1 MQQEVNRVLG
11 IVLLF
16 VIALTGCQSSGHDR
30 VAETATQ
37 LDALCV
43 KAEAVKAGAISVSA
57 ALNDLVARADVDPK
71 PAFEFL
77 HKSAKAHA
85 KSYQVFEN
93 GLAVARTDADKM
105 FAEWNR
111 NWLAI
116 EDEDLK
122 EKSYERRKQL
132 TKAMA
137 DALAA
142 MQPVAQDAKNYVSAT
157 NDLVTYLDQDLTS
170 ASIRSTESRAKSH
183 AKSARSIGEKVDDAV
198 ETTKEAARLFET
210 SRSSAPKR

>member
-1 MQQEVNRVLG
+1 MKQVHACVLG
-11 IVLLF
+11 IVL
-16 VIALTGCQSSGHDR
+16 ALTGCQSSGHDR

-37 LDALCV
+37 LNALCV
-43 KAEAVKAGAISVSA
+43 RAEAVKADAISVSA
-57 ALNDLVARADVDPK
+57 ALNDLVARADVDPE
-71 PAFEFL
+71 PAFESF
-77 HKSAKAHA
+77 HKSAKTLA
-85 KSYQVFEN
+85 KSYQAFESR
-93 GLAVARTDADKM
+93 LAVARTDADKM

-111 NWLAI
+111 NWAAI

-137 DALAA
+137 NALAA

-170 ASIRSTESRAKSH
+170 ASIRSTASRAKSH

-198 ETTKEAARLFET
+198 ETTSEAARHFET
-210 SRSSAPKR
+210 SGSPAPKR

>member
-1 MQQEVNRVLG
+1 MQKEVNRILG
-11 IVLLF
+11 VVLLF
-16 VIALTGCQSSGHDR
+16 VLALTGCQSSGHDR

-43 KAEAVKAGAISVSA
+43 KAEAIKAGAISVSA

-71 PAFEFL
+71 PAFESF
-77 HKSAKAHA
+77 HKSAKALA
-85 KSYQVFEN
+85 KSYQAFESR
-93 GLAVARTDADKM
+93 LAVARTDADKM

-132 TKAMA
+132 TKEMA
-137 DALAA
+137 DALGA
-142 MQPVAQDAKNYVSAT
+142 MQPVAEDAKNYVSAT
-157 NDLVTYLDQDLTS
+157 NDLVTYLDLDLTS
-170 ASIRSTESRAKSH
+170 ANIRSTESRAKSH
-183 AKSARSIGEKVDDAV
+183 AKSARSIGEKIDDAI
-198 ETTKEAARLFET
+198 ESTSEAARRFET
-210 SRSSAPKR
+210 SSSPAPKR